1 MILFYVGS
9 KDVETQNF
17 ASQGQSILCFATGAA
32 ITGGVAGLS
41 AFTVCPGYAFPNYT
55 LFLLNSP

>member
-1 MILFYVGS
+1 MTFFYVDS
-9 KDVETQNF
+9 KNVETQNL
-17 ASQGQSILCFATGAA
+17 ASLGQSILCLVTGAA

-41 AFTVCPGYAFPNYT
+41 AFTVCPGYALPNYT